1 MIKKRDYKAEYR
13 RRIERGLT
21 QGLTRSQARGHGK
34 PKQVS
39 YNPRLEEGLKVIR
52 KGSSLS
58 KAAKSIHAAPETLRR
73 YIKQAGV
80 AKKKNG
86 RLFVG
91 TDQRKRQMPIF
102 STGKEHTITV
112 ANYDA
117 AFEAGRY
124 MAAVKTFL
132 ATNDPSVLKPFKGQ
146 SIIDVSGKQYIF
158 ETRPNVLYRLQASQ
172 TESFE
177 DVYRIVS

>member
-1 MIKKRDYKAEYR
+1 MAKKRDYKAEYR
-13 RRIERGLT
+13 RRIE
-21 QGLTRSQARGHGK
+21 QGLTRGLTRNQARGHGN

-39 YNPRLEEGLKVIR
+39 YNPRLEEGLKAIR
-52 KGSSLS
+52 KGSPLS

-73 YIKQAGV
+73 YVRQAGV
-80 AKKKNG
+80 AKRKNG
-86 RLFVG
+86 RLLIG
-91 TDQRKRQMPIF
+91 TDQRKRLMPIF
-102 STGKEHTITV
+102 SAGKEHTITV

-117 AFEAGRY
+117 AFEVGRY

-132 ATNDPSVLKPFKGQ
+132 ETNDPSVLKPFKGQ

-158 ETRPNVLYRLQASQ
+158 ETRPNMLYRLQSSQ
-172 TESFE
+172 TETFE